1 MSLSYSTLNP
11 AYSEL
16 SPCRVTFKGV
26 DLGGTTGNVIIKPED
41 MTAPIK
47 YDQLGETNI
56 DFKISGFNMTI
67 ETNIAEV
74 QLKDNWKV
82 VFPTHKLVSQGGQ
95 KLMYF
100 DSTVGAKLSDS
111 AGLLTL
117 HPLSKP
123 NSDLSGDVSIWLAV
137 AEGKSQLTFSP
148 KDQQI
153 LKIVWHVLP
162 DFNTIPPRF
171 FAYGDL
177 AVGLVAASHGTA
189 TAGSNTGNG
198 TVGSISVFS
207 GVTKTETITLTA
219 LSATKFDVE
228 GSLSGPLGIATTG
241 VAFNSPDIALT
252 ITAGGTAFVAN
263 DSFTI
268 STVAANYA

>member
-1 MSLSYSTLNP
+1 MSLSYATLNP
-11 AYSEL
+11 QYTEL
-16 SPCRVTFKGV
+16 SPCRVTFKGI

-41 MTAPIK
+41 ATAPIK
-47 YDQLGETNI
+47 MDQLGETNI
-56 DFKISGFNMTI
+56 DWKISGFNMTI

-82 VFPTHKLVSQGGQ
+82 VFPTHKLVTQGGQ
-95 KLMYF
+95 KLFYF
-100 DSTVGAKLSDS
+100 DATIGARLSDF

-117 HPLSKP
+117 HPLSRP
-123 NSDLSGDVSIWLAV
+123 DSDKNGDINVWLAI
-137 AEGKSQLTFSP
+137 AEGKSQLNFSP

-153 LKIVWHVLP
+153 LKLVWHLLP
-162 DFNTIPPRF
+162 DFTTTPVRF

-177 AVGLVAASHGTA
+177 AVGLVAATHGTA

-198 TVGSISVFS
+198 TVGSITVYS

-241 VAFNSPDIALT
+241 LTFNSPELSFL
-252 ITAGGTAFVAN
+252 ITVGGTAFVAN

-268 STVAANYA
+268 STTAANYS